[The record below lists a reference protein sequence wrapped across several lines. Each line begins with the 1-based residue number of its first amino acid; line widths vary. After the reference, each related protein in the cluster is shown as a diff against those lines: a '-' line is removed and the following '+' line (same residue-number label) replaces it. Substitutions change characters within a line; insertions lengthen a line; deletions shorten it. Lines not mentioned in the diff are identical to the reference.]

1 MVVPDISLIFVKNFT
16 TKRCLIKA
24 MCTLFFIIFVPQGVS
39 SEIGYLGLISAEKTS
54 ENRDINIVS
63 NLRNFAKNEI
73 FLGKG
78 SLYVARKA
86 ITYDVDLLLENI
98 EESSE
103 KNATIYITGPGEVT
117 SKGCAIIFSS
127 ERLLLD
133 DLVNSISSIYSK
145 KISLYLDLSIDD
157 QLEVCASSLKN
168 SLSVKIYFS
177 STGQKNIKGLFD
189 PDEQFELPEF
199 SDLSLAFISSYI
211 DFSPLDASI
220 TKNDYLMNHDRF
232 LSDFMIN
239 DQYDD
244 LSDINLISANDS
256 PVVNKYFKFFNI
268 YYLPLFNENVIVKAA
283 RDQAVRDQAVRDQA
297 ARDQAARDQAAR
309 DQAARDQAARD
320 QAVRDQAARDQA
332 ARDQAARDQ
341 AARDQAARDQAARD
355 QAARDQAA
363 RDQAARDQAARDQ
376 AARDQAARDQAA
388 RDQAAR
394 EQAARDQAAREQAA
408 REKRQAMNAL
418 EILKLQNEMIVLN
431 QKEKIW
437 QKRKQKAKL
446 EGSINIIAAKNIQK
460 IQKKKKELLEKEK
473 LLRG

>member
-1 MVVPDISLIFVKNFT
+1 VKMKVLDISLMFVKTFIA
-16 TKRCLIKA
+16 KRFLKKG
-24 MCTLFFIIFVPQGVS
+24 MVTLLFMTFVPQGVS
-39 SEIGYLGLISAEKTS
+39 NEIGYLGLISAEKTS
-54 ENRDINIVS
+54 ANRDINIVS
-63 NLRNFAKNEI
+63 NLSNFAKNEL

-86 ITYDVDLLLENI
+86 ITYDVDMLLENI

-133 DLVNSISSIYSK
+133 DLVNSISDIYSK
-145 KISLYLDLSIDD
+145 KISLYLDLRIDD
-157 QLEVCASSLKN
+157 PLEVCASSLKN
-168 SLSVKIYFS
+168 FLSVKIYFS
-177 STGQKNIKGLFD
+177 LTGQKNIKGLFD
-189 PDEQFELPEF
+189 PGDQFELPEF
-199 SDLSLAFISSYI
+199 SDLSMAFISSYI
-211 DFSPLDASI
+211 DFSPLDALI
-220 TKNDYLMNHDRF
+220 TKNDYVMNHDRF

-256 PVVNKYFKFFNI
+256 SVVNKNFKFFNI
-268 YYLPLFNENVIVKAA
+268 YYLPLFNETVIVKAA
-283 RDQAVRDQAVRDQA
+283 KDQA
-297 ARDQAARDQAAR
+297 AKDQAAKDQAAK
-309 DQAARDQAARD
+309 DQAAK
-320 QAVRDQAARDQA
+320 
-332 ARDQAARDQ
+332 
-341 AARDQAARDQAARD
+341 DQAARD

-394 EQAARDQAAREQAA
+394 EQAAR
-408 REKRQAMNAL
+408 EKMQAMNAL

-437 QKRKQKAKL
+437 RKRKQKAKL
-446 EGSINIIAAKNIQK
+446 EGSINIIAVKNIQK
-460 IQKKKKELLEKEK
+460 IQEKKKELFEKEK

>member
-1 MVVPDISLIFVKNFT
+1 MKVLDISLMFVKTFT
-16 TKRCLIKA
+16 AKRCLIKG
-24 MCTLFFIIFVPQGVS
+24 MVTLFFMTFVPQGVS
-39 SEIGYLGLISAEKTS
+39 NEIGYLGLISAEKTS
-54 ENRDINIVS
+54 ANREINIVS
-63 NLRNFAKNEI
+63 NLRNFAKNEL

-86 ITYDVDLLLENI
+86 ITYDVDMLLENI

-133 DLVNSISSIYSK
+133 DLVNSISDIYSK
-145 KISLYLDLSIDD
+145 KISLYLDLRIDD
-157 QLEVCASSLKN
+157 QFEVCESSLKD

-177 STGQKNIKGLFD
+177 STGQKNIEGLFD

-211 DFSPLDASI
+211 DFSHLDALK
-220 TKNDYLMNHDRF
+220 TKNDYVMNHDRF

-239 DQYDD
+239 DQYGD
-244 LSDINLISANDS
+244 LIDINLISANDS
-256 PVVNKYFKFFNI
+256 SVVNKYFKFFNI
-268 YYLPLFNENVIVKAA
+268 YYLPLFNEAVIVKTPME
-283 RDQAVRDQAVRDQA
+283 QVVSEQPPMEQPPMEQA
-297 ARDQAARDQAAR
+297 ARD
-309 DQAARDQAARD
+309 
-320 QAVRDQAARDQA
+320 
-332 ARDQAARDQ
+332 
-341 AARDQAARDQAARD
+341 
-355 QAARDQAA
+355 
-363 RDQAARDQAARDQ
+363 
-376 AARDQAARDQAA
+376 
-388 RDQAAR
+388 
-394 EQAARDQAAREQAA
+394 QAARDQAAREQAA

-437 QKRKQKAKL
+437 RKRKQKAKL
-446 EGSINIIAAKNIQK
+446 EGSINIIAAKKIQK
-460 IQKKKKELLEKEK
+460 IQKKKNDLLEKEK